1 MLVKNSYRI
10 EKSIDVMIDKV
21 CIKENIVKS
30 HAVKK
35 LIQLGL
41 EVYFN
46 ENKSSESE
54 KIETKFDELQNNFQK
69 KMQDLSTQIKAVDL
83 KSFRMNIFLTDLA
96 KDIFQ
101 DNDKFISF
109 NKGVLGKLDDYKKEL
124 KLIPQFGLIVL
135 KYMKDISNKNVPIQF
150 YSEIEKTYSAMMN
163 EK

>member
-1 MLVKNSYRI
+1 MEIQQTCRVP
-10 EKSIDVMIDKV
+10 KSIDDA
-21 CIKENIVKS
+21 IKKIIIS
-30 HAVKK
+30 KK
-35 LIQLGL
+35 ISKNKAMNEIIQLGL

-69 KMQDLSTQIKAVDL
+69 KMQELSTQIKAVDL
-83 KSFRMNIFLTDLA
+83 KSFRMNVFLTDLA